1 MQTKLEYYS
10 DLLTL
15 SYDEA
20 VILLLDKYGTS
31 KDDYFRE
38 KSYEKFLK
46 KQINSITPGKY
57 TRTSE
62 GLYCHHIAENKYLN
76 LTNKNYISDNKY
88 PFELQKKENLVFCD
102 LFEHAILHALIAKET
117 DGNFG
122 IPGYNAYLYPMILE
136 WYIGG
141 VKPQKREWQKKCYE
155 RAFLSPDET
164 RDLLIKINLFLPER
178 FQSSGEVVY
187 ISPEE
192 WHKQYL
198 ENKIIREKENE
209 KGRIEQVIREE
220 QESKQRTKGFYQ
232 TYPNFEK
239 MNINFD
245 IPRNKVISML
255 YDLKYSDSYKN
266 KKELGLAMKPLIKDK
281 LLDELYLTI
290 SHKEVFTNK
299 VIDIKIVH

>member
-20 VILLLDKYGTS
+20 ATLLLDKYGIS

-46 KQINSITPGKY
+46 QQIKSITPGNYK
-57 TRTSE
+57 RTYE
-62 GLYCHHIAENKYLN
+62 GLFCHHIAENQYLN
-76 LTNKNYISDNKY
+76 LSNKNYISNNKY
-88 PFELQKKENLVFCD
+88 PFELHKKEQLVYCD
-102 LFEHAILHALIAKET
+102 LFEHLILHALIAKET
-117 DGNFG
+117 DGDFG
-122 IPGYNAYLYPMILE
+122 IPGYATYLYPMILE

-141 VKPQKREWQKKCYE
+141 VKPQIREWLKKCYE
-155 RAFLSPDET
+155 RAFLTPNET
-164 RDLLIKINLFLPER
+164 RNLLIKINLLLPEKL
-178 FQSSGEVVY
+178 QNSGEIVY

-192 WHKQYL
+192 RQKQYL
-198 ENKIIREKENE
+198 ENKVRREKEYE
-209 KGRIEQVIREE
+209 KEAAEWRKREALRKE
-220 QESKQRTKGFYQ
+220 QEKEQRTKEFYLA
-232 TYPNFEK
+232 YPNFEK

-266 KKELGLAMKPLIKDK
+266 KKELDLAMKCFIKDK

-290 SHKEVFTNK
+290 SHKEIN
-299 VIDIKIVH
+299 